1 MQEFWLWFQTGFT
14 HIADL
19 NGYDHILFLLV
30 LCVPYGLD
38 QTDKLLWLITAFTFG
53 HSISLALSV
62 MGWVNINSSYVEVLI
77 PLTIVLT
84 ALYNIF
90 SFGSNQTLKMPIR
103 YALTGFF
110 GLIHGLGFSYLLRSL
125 LGAGTNLTFPLLSFN
140 LGLEVGQIVIVALIF
155 VMGTILTT
163 VFHFSEILRARVLSG
178 MALLLSLL
186 LLIDRFPNMIKS

>member
-1 MQEFWLWFQTGFT
+1 MNEFWLWFQTGFT

-38 QTDKLLWLITAFTFG
+38 QTAKLLWLITAFTVG
-53 HSISLALSV
+53 HSVSLALSV
-62 MGWVNINSSYVEVLI
+62 LGWVNINSAYIEFLI
-77 PLTIVLT
+77 PLTIVIT

-90 SFGSNQTLKMPIR
+90 SFGSNQTLKMRIS

-110 GLIHGLGFSYLLRSL
+110 GLIHGLGFSYLLHSL
-125 LGAGTNLTFPLLSFN
+125 LGAGSKLAFPLLSFN
-140 LGLEVGQIVIVALIF
+140 LGLEAGQIVIVALIF
-155 VMGTILTT
+155 LLGTMLTT

-186 LLIDRFPNMIKS
+186 LLIDRFPNLIKS